1 MDIGNCIDACGL
13 ICDFLIPLHL
23 DILAGIC
30 VVLLNSIWLHL
41 ELGHTWLNLRL
52 TCIGPFCGHLALSR
66 TNRLAWLIIQVLV
79 WVHLCLLKTQAF
91 NLASFYLLAL
101 GVVMRL
107 TSLVGWITLWIC
119 GRSCL
124 YSLHVVLL
132 TVHCIPQNSP
142 LAVSGLSGECD
153 SCPNER
159 IRSSGWFDL
168 ACFMCEKSDQ
178 LVSLIIF
185 STDIHSFLYFVRDKA
200 SFAPRLPGKSW

>member
-1 MDIGNCIDACGL
+1 MWFLNTTPLGYPCWNLCGITEFNLIASGIGSYLTKPKID
-13 ICDFLIPLHL
+13 LHWS
-23 DILAGIC
+23 ILRAFGS
-30 VVLLNSIWLHL
+30 LQNQS
-41 ELGHTWLNLRL
+41 
-52 TCIGPFCGHLALSR
+52 
-66 TNRLAWLIIQVLV
+66 
-79 WVHLCLLKTQAF
+79 F

-107 TSLVGWITLWIC
+107 TSLVVWITLWIC

-185 STDIHSFLYFVRDKA
+185 STDIHSFLYFGRDKA
-200 SFAPRLPGKSW
+200 SFAPRLPGKSWQSTEWKALFQHAILH